1 MTTFITSPASGH
13 QGRFGGRNKIGPD
26 TVFDKYKQNQYNHD
40 EKMVIDFV
48 HAALDVDLT
57 QGQLHHD
64 LKDGVVLCGLVN
76 NLRPGTIKTVG
87 QKDLS
92 FIKMDNITRFLQG
105 ARQLGLE
112 DSNLFE
118 TIDLFEA
125 KDMPRVIHT
134 ILTLAQL
141 FIKSDPKK
149 YSWIQVKGGAGGCS
163 ISSAVATIL
172 PESKNESQGQESTDF
187 ESSHKTSPVPTL
199 SCSSS
204 SSLTHNNNDNND
216 IDNDDNNNSEE
227 TKHRHVRDIFSCFDD
242 NQDLHH
248 VTDDTTSATNELDW
262 YTSSSPSLL
271 ARPPKSPLRPSHANT
286 SATSKRANILVNT
299 SSTTPST
306 PLNTSP
312 ALDHTP
318 SPSTSSS
325 SLQSSSSILCPNTPD
340 SFHATGNNAWSYN
353 SSQKVRSNS
362 DLPPPPPSS
371 SSHSSGR
378 RHSNTNGTLD
388 HQTKKKQQQQQ
399 QQQLQDMDS
408 EQQEEKVRLCLD
420 AEDGSTTTQ
429 YQLGNCIGKGQFGSV
444 YRGLDLATGE
454 VVAIKRIKLEDGE
467 LDEEMMKE
475 VGILKTMSHANV
487 IQYLGFIRNRHHIN
501 IVLEY
506 AENGSLMSTLK
517 SFGAFPEK
525 LVASFCIKILHG
537 LEYLHDNQVVH
548 CDLKAAN
555 ILTTKT
561 GDVKL
566 TDFGV
571 SLNLKIKAV
580 DDQTVSGTPNWMAP
594 EVIELKGASTKSD
607 IWSLGCTLIELVTGK
622 PPYADLISMSA
633 MFRIVEDDYPP
644 LPEGI
649 SDDMRDFLLCCFQ
662 KSPEDRPAAKTLQ
675 DHPWIQYHQHNAK
688 ASNNNTTTSSSD
700 NTVPAS
706 SDSNK
711 NDTIKS
717 SSSSRRR
724 RRSSV
729 RTSIESMQRQTPVHP
744 LEPPHQ
750 HHSSSS
756 PNQNEDH
763 ATHRFI
769 QTSFGKLVECK
780 VCGDLLREQA
790 IFCET
795 CSLICHDG
803 CKQAAFSCPPK
814 VNEQQPSYDWVFS
827 AKIYNHKSNRE
838 TRTTQR
844 SALPPTF
851 NGARRAS
858 TTRIQDP
865 TSSSSLHDHPQ
876 AASIRKYSQA
886 LGLTPQ
892 EQKALLENPA
902 LLSHT
907 LALEEEGLHPANST
921 LLLARTI
928 KLPTITTIIIARKMV
943 VVMVGGPGGNGRRQ
957 NDP

>member
-1 MTTFITSPASGH
+1 MTTFITSPVSGH

-48 HAALDVDLT
+48 HVALDVDLT
-57 QGQLHHD
+57 QGQLHHG
-64 LKDGVVLCGLVN
+64 LKDGVILCGLVN

-112 DSNLFE
+112 DAHLFE

-134 ILTLAQL
+134 ILTLSQL
-141 FIKSDPKK
+141 FIKSDPEK

-163 ISSAVATIL
+163 ISSAVAAIL
-172 PESKNESQGQESTDF
+172 PESKNESQGQDSTDF
-187 ESSHKTSPVPTL
+187 ENHKNSPVPPSPTL
-199 SCSSS
+199 SSSSS
-204 SSLTHNNNDNND
+204 SSLTHNNND
-216 IDNDDNNNSEE
+216 IDNDDNDNSEE
-227 TKHRHVRDIFSCFDD
+227 TKHRHVRDIFTCFDN

-248 VTDDTTSATNELDW
+248 VTNNTTSSTNELDW
-262 YTSSSPSLL
+262 YTSSPSLL
-271 ARPPKSPLRPSHANT
+271 SRPPKSPLRPLHPNT
-286 SATSKRANILVNT
+286 SATSKGTNILVNT
-299 SSTTPST
+299 SSTT
-306 PLNTSP
+306 LATSP

-325 SLQSSSSILCPNTPD
+325 STMSSSILCPNTPD

-353 SSQKVRSNS
+353 NNQKVRSNS
-362 DLPPPPPSS
+362 DLPPPPPSA
-371 SSHSSGR
+371 SHSSGR

-388 HQTKKKQQQQQ
+388 HQTKKQ
-399 QQQLQDMDS
+399 QQQLQDMDT
-408 EQQEEKVRLCLD
+408 EQKEEKVRLCLD
-420 AEDGSTTTQ
+420 AEDGSASTQ

-675 DHPWIQYHQHNAK
+675 DHPWIQYHQRNAK

-711 NDTIKS
+711 IGT
-717 SSSSRRR
+717 SSSRRR

-729 RTSIESMQRQTPVHP
+729 RTSIESMQRQTQLHP
-744 LEPPHQ
+744 LDPPHQ
-750 HHSSSS
+750 HHSSSL

-780 VCGDLLREQA
+780 VCGDLLRDQA

-858 TTRIQDP
+858 TTRLQDSP
-865 TSSSSLHDHPQ
+865 SSSLHDHPQ
-876 AASIRKYSQA
+876 ADSIRKYSQA

-892 EQKALLENPA
+892 EQQALLENPA

-921 LLLARTI
+921 LFISKNHKTFNNNNSS
-928 KLPTITTIIIARKMV
+928 KKN
-943 VVMVGGPGGNGRRQ
+943 GGGDGWWSRWQRSSSK
-957 NDP
+957 